1 MMIRIGT
8 RGSLL
13 ALTQSANIAKL
24 VEKLGYKTK
33 LVPIKTSGDQSHAT
47 SFGAIGPQGVFVKE
61 IEQALLE
68 HNVDMA
74 VHSYKDL
81 PTNSPEELVVA
92 AVPKRLDA
100 ADMLAMRKEVV
111 MDKDKNLS
119 ISPNTKVG
127 TASARRQAWIKHF
140 RPDITVEPI
149 RGNVPT
155 RIARLNDEFDGVIL
169 AAAGLE
175 RLKTSSLKDV
185 NSKINLENVVLRR
198 IPTDIFVPAPAQ
210 GALALQ
216 CRDSDIELR
225 NVLKKLDD
233 KCTRDCIH
241 AERSLL
247 ALLEGGCDLAF
258 GAYAEPNPSRKNTF
272 ILTSLLEHEGE
283 LLFSK
288 TSGDDLINL
297 AKTSYKTFKK
307 KLR

>member
-81 PTNSPEELVVA
+81 PTNSPEELVIA

-119 ISPNTKVG
+119 NC
-127 TASARRQAWIKHF
+127 
-140 RPDITVEPI
+140 
-149 RGNVPT
+149 PT
-155 RIARLNDEFDGVIL
+155 F
-169 AAAGLE
+169 
-175 RLKTSSLKDV
+175 SS
-185 NSKINLENVVLRR
+185 
-198 IPTDIFVPAPAQ
+198 
-210 GALALQ
+210 
-216 CRDSDIELR
+216 
-225 NVLKKLDD
+225 
-233 KCTRDCIH
+233 
-241 AERSLL
+241 
-247 ALLEGGCDLAF
+247 
-258 GAYAEPNPSRKNTF
+258 
-272 ILTSLLEHEGE
+272 
-283 LLFSK
+283 
-288 TSGDDLINL
+288 
-297 AKTSYKTFKK
+297 
-307 KLR
+307 

>member
-1 MMIRIGT
+1 MIRIGT

-81 PTNSPEELVVA
+81 PTNSPEELVIA

-185 NSKINLENVVLRR
+185 NSKIKLENVVLRR

-225 NVLKKLDD
+225 NVLK
-233 KCTRDCIH
+233 
-241 AERSLL
+241 
-247 ALLEGGCDLAF
+247 
-258 GAYAEPNPSRKNTF
+258 
-272 ILTSLLEHEGE
+272 
-283 LLFSK
+283 
-288 TSGDDLINL
+288 
-297 AKTSYKTFKK
+297 
-307 KLR
+307 